1 MAVDVHGGGMT
12 NEATIIIW
20 QQKMIDSINQLWMH
34 EDGFLINKKS
44 GLVLDIKG
52 GEMKK
57 DKAIIQY
64 ARKAGLAT
72 NQRWSYLDGYIFP
85 TAAPHL
91 VLDIRNGVDYKESSH
106 LYLNTKNPNSASQ
119 QWVIEPFED
128 HRSNQDLELLR
139 PPPSKKHFEFPSPEQ
154 LCDYYRLIYLQQE
167 KQVTDQALAGAAAFK
182 GLKLLVVEQRKKGNP
197 INSDGAR
204 DMLKTMVIQE
214 AKLLISHYRN
224 NTVSQQQLADIVRG
238 ADQAAA
244 SYFSREYEQQ

>member
-1 MAVDVHGGGMT
+1 MTFVENFPEGFFFIRCKEAPMAMDVHGGGMT
-12 NEATIIIW
+12 NDATIIIW
-20 QQKMIDSINQLWMH
+20 QQKMTDSINQL
-34 EDGFLINKKS
+34 IICRYP
-44 GLVLDIKG
+44 VLDIKG
-52 GEMKK
+52 

-91 VLDIRNGVDYKESSH
+91 VLDIRNGDDYKESSH
-106 LYLNTKNPNSASQ
+106 LFLNTKNPNNASQ

-154 LCDYYRLIYLQQE
+154 LCDYYRLIYLEKQ

-182 GLKLLVVEQRKKGNP
+182 
-197 INSDGAR
+197 
-204 DMLKTMVIQE
+204 
-214 AKLLISHYRN
+214 AKLLISHYRSSA
-224 NTVSQQQLADIVRG
+224 VSQQQLVDIVRG
-238 ADQAAA
+238 AEQAAA
-244 SYFSREYEQQ
+244 SYFSREYEQ